1 MWIGITFGNVTLNTE
16 KIVEQDS
23 LPTDIILAHPRQSLG
38 KIKLDWMPQPGNHL
52 ELEGNTYTVLE
63 RHHYYQY
70 KIGGYRLNKISLYV
84 QTSATPDEQTL
95 IDGHWVLGDATCI
108 YNARSELIRCAVNP
122 DGFCEGC
129 RYYEAIA

>member
-1 MWIGITFGNVTLNTE
+1 
-16 KIVEQDS
+16 VEQDL

-63 RHHYYQY
+63 RHHHYQY

-84 QTSATPDEQTL
+84 QTSAKPDEQTL
-95 IDGHWVLGDATCI
+95 INGHWVLGDATCT

-122 DGFCEGC
+122 SGPCEGC
-129 RYYEAIA
+129 CYYETIMVSDG